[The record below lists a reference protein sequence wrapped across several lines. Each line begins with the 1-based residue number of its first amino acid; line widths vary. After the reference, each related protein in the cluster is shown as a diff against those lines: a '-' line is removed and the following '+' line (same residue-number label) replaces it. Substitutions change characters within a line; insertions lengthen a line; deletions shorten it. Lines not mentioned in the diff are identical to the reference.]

1 MNCKELILFSVT
13 IETSFVACH
22 QLKLMSGE
30 YEALHEHDWQVRTTV
45 SRDGL
50 DNMGLVVD
58 FIKLKSVVKSVTEEL
73 EGEKIQESE
82 YFKRVNPSAENVAR
96 YIYTAISEKLSDDL
110 MLMKVS
116 VMEEAGCWASFTT
129 LDDMA

>member
-1 MNCKELILFSVT
+1 
-13 IETSFVACH
+13 
-22 QLKLMSGE
+22 MSGE